1 MAHVTIHG
9 TLASDPKILSTGG
22 FREIVLLRV
31 VETLEWYDGEGSR
44 HTGESE
50 HHVVIVSGPDAEN
63 SMSLRKGDTVLVEG
77 HSYVGTLTDEAGEER
92 EMTQVSAL
100 HIGVSLD
107 KFRVPSNRTTG

>member
-50 HHVVIVSGPDAEN
+50 HHAVIVSGADAEN
-63 SMSLRKGDTVLVEG
+63 SMSLRKGAL
-77 HSYVGTLTDEAGEER
+77 HNAGCSR
-92 EMTQVSAL
+92 GLNPPASRSAL
-100 HIGVSLD
+100 AM
-107 KFRVPSNRTTG
+107 